1 MIDQNAL
8 IEIINNTAPIIAT
21 SPVVVKLVECVTDIV
36 KTLYLPV
43 LTFKKGKAEV
53 DVELYKKQN
62 SQFLDNQSFTLYE
75 VTKLKNFLNSAKF
88 ASLELEDDV
97 ESDVN
102 DKNVDFD
109 WIMRFFNAVGNISN
123 TNMQQFWGKILAGE
137 VRKPGCCSLRTLDI
151 LWNMS
156 QKEAETFDK
165 LCRYVVHSGD
175 CTFIFSNGFHE
186 YDGTNTYSKACIQKE
201 GLKYSSD
208 IIPMIECG
216 LISVDNN
223 LCADFATEN
232 SLVINNDSIVCLV
245 IDETQSNRLTIEPYY
260 LTNSGIELYKIISS
274 GTSFSE
280 NREYMISCCQE
291 LKQNNPDL
299 FFTASDIIN
308 NPSEDLLK

>member
-1 MIDQNAL
+1 MIDQHTL

-21 SPVVVKLVECVTDIV
+21 SPVVVKLVECVADII

-43 LTFKKGKAEV
+43 LTLKKGKAEV

-62 SQFLDNQSFTLYE
+62 LQILDNQSFTLYE

-88 ASLELEDDV
+88 ASLELENDD
-97 ESDVN
+97 EPDVSGE
-102 DKNVDFD
+102 NVDFD

-123 TNMQQFWGKILAGE
+123 ANMQQFWGKVLAGE
-137 VRKPGCCSLRTLDI
+137 IRKPGCCSLRTIDI

-175 CTFIFSNGFHE
+175 CTFIFSNGFCE
-186 YDGTNTYSKACIQKE
+186 YDGTNTYSRACIAKD

-216 LISVDNN
+216 LISVDNS
-223 LCADFATEN
+223 LSADFSTEN
-232 SLVINNDSIVCLV
+232 SLVINNKSIICLV
-245 IDETQSNRLTIEPYY
+245 IDETQSKRLTIEPYY
-260 LTNSGIELYKIISS
+260 LTNSGIELYRVISS
-274 GTSFSE
+274 CVGFSE
-280 NREYMISCCQE
+280 NQEYMISCCQE

-299 FFTASDIIN
+299 FFTANDIN
-308 NPSEDLLK
+308 KKPSENLLK

>member
-8 IEIINNTAPIIAT
+8 IEIINTTAPIVAT
-21 SPVVVKLVECVTDIV
+21 SPVVVKLIECVTDII

-43 LTFKKGKAEV
+43 LTLKKGKAEV
-53 DVELYKKQN
+53 DVELYRKQN
-62 SQFLDNQSFTLYE
+62 AQFLNNQSFTLYE
-75 VTKLKNFLNSAKF
+75 VAKLKNFLNSAKF
-88 ASLELEDDV
+88 AAYELEN
-97 ESDVN
+97 EAEAEVN
-102 DKNVDFD
+102 DENVDFD

-123 TNMQQFWGKILAGE
+123 DNMQQFWGKVLAGE
-137 VRKPGCCSLRTLDI
+137 IRKPGCCSLRTLDI

-165 LCRYVVHSGD
+165 LCQFVVHSGD

-186 YDGTNTYSKACIQKE
+186 YDGTNTYSRACIQKE

-223 LCADFATEN
+223 LTADFSIEN
-232 SLVINNDSIVCLV
+232 SLVINNKSIVCLV
-245 IDETQSNRLTIEPYY
+245 IDETKSNRLTIEPYY

-274 GTSFSE
+274 GAGFSE

-299 FFTASDIIN
+299 YFTASDIIN
-308 NPSEDLLK
+308 NPSENLLK

>member
-1 MIDQNAL
+1 MIDQNVL

-21 SPVVVKLVECVTDIV
+21 SPVVVKLIECVTDII

-43 LTFKKGKAEV
+43 LTLKKGKAEV
-53 DVELYKKQN
+53 DVELYRKQN
-62 SQFLDNQSFTLYE
+62 AQLLDNQSFTLYE

-88 ASLELEDDV
+88 AAYELGNNE
-97 ESDVN
+97 ETEVN

-123 TNMQQFWGKILAGE
+123 DNMQQFWGKVLAGE
-137 VRKPGCCSLRTLDI
+137 IRRPGCCSLRTLDI

-175 CTFIFSNGFHE
+175 CTFIFSNGFYE
-186 YDGTNTYSKACIQKE
+186 YDGTNTYSRACIAKD

-223 LCADFATEN
+223 LSADFSNDN
-232 SLVINNDSIVCLV
+232 SLVINNKSIVCLV
-245 IDETQSNRLTIEPYY
+245 IDETKSKRLTIEPYY
-260 LTNSGIELYKIISS
+260 LTKSGIELFKIISS
-274 GTSFSE
+274 GAEFTE
-280 NREYMISCCQE
+280 NREYMISCCKE

-299 FFTASDIIN
+299 YFTASDIIN
-308 NPSEDLLK
+308 NLSEDLLK

>member
-1 MIDQNAL
+1 MIDQNTL

-21 SPVVVKLVECVTDIV
+21 SPVVVKLFECITDII

-53 DVELYKKQN
+53 DVELYKSQN
-62 SQFLDNQSFTLYE
+62 LQILDNQSFTLYE

-88 ASLELEDDV
+88 ASLELEDDG
-97 ESDVN
+97 EFDVN
-102 DKNVDFD
+102 NENVDFD

-123 TNMQQFWGKILAGE
+123 DNMQQFWGKVLAGE

-156 QKEAETFDK
+156 QMEAETFDK

-223 LCADFATEN
+223 LSADFATEN
-232 SLVINNDSIVCLV
+232 SLVINNKSIVCLV
-245 IDETQSNRLTIEPYY
+245 IDETQSKRLTIEPYY